1 MRAISPALQAH
12 LDSGATTLA
21 TCWRIERRDGAVH
34 GFTDH
39 DRALSFGGTLYE
51 PETGADG
58 SAIVSTADLA
68 VDNSAIEGALSS
80 AGLSAALLA
89 SGRFDGAAVE
99 IWRVNWADA
108 DQRVLLKRGS
118 IGEVKRDGARFTAE
132 IRGLSQ
138 ALDETR
144 GRVYQRGCDATL
156 GDARCGVDLETPAF
170 RAGGEVTA
178 ALDETRFLASGLGAF
193 ADGWFVHGRID
204 WTAGANAGTS
214 GWIKAHAGSG
224 LSLWTPPGAPLAAG
238 DAFAVYAGC
247 DKSFSACRAKFSN
260 GVNFRGFP
268 LMPGNDAAVSYPLRG
283 EKNDGGKR

>member
-68 VDNSAIEGALSS
+68 VDNSAIEGALAS

-108 DQRVLLKRGS
+108 DQRVLLKRGT

-156 GDARCGVDLETPAF
+156 GDARCGVDLEAAAF
-170 RAGGEVTA
+170 RAEGEVTA

-193 ADGWFVHGRID
+193 SGGWFVHGRID
-204 WTAGANAGTS
+204 WLSGGNAGTS

-247 DKSFSACRAKFSN
+247 DKSFSACRTKFSN
-260 GVNFRGFP
+260 GVSFRGFP